1 MEIELQENYT
11 FEEYRI
17 LFHSILDQKKL
28 NKTSERFNILREI
41 YDIEGHFTVE
51 TLYRK
56 LKEKKYQVS
65 KTTIYNTL
73 DLLVDIKLIIKHQ
86 FGENCAQYEKYDM
99 KNVHDH
105 IVLKETGEINEFNN
119 EALNNII
126 KEIEEKYGLKVY
138 YRSFTLYGDKKNKT

>member
-17 LFHSILDQKKL
+17 LFHSILDEKKL

-41 YDIEGHFTVE
+41 YEIEGHFTVE

-86 FGENCAQYEKYDM
+86 FGDNCAQYEKYDM
-99 KNVHDH
+99 KNLHDH
-105 IVLKETGEINEFNN
+105 IVLKETGEIIEFNN
-119 EALNNII
+119 ESLNKII
-126 KEIEEKYGLKVY
+126 KEIEEKFGLKVY
-138 YRSFTLYGDKKNKT
+138 YRSFTLYGDKKIKT